1 MSYQLTF
8 TDIAKKDIE
17 LFKKSG
23 DKSIL
28 KKLHKLI
35 IEISEH
41 PTMGTGK
48 PEQLKYELSG
58 KWSRKINREH
68 RIVYEI
74 LEDESRIL
82 IHSTKGHY

>member
-1 MSYQLTF
+1 MNLQLTF
-8 TDIAKKDIE
+8 TDTARKDIE

-28 KKLHKLI
+28 KKLHTLLI
-35 IEISEH
+35 GISEH
-41 PTMGTGK
+41 PTIGTGK
-48 PEQLKYELSG
+48 PEQLKHELSG

-74 LEDESRIL
+74 LEDENRVVIY
-82 IHSTKGHY
+82 STKGHY

>member
-28 KKLHKLI
+28 KKLHKLL

-41 PTMGTGK
+41 PMMGTGK

-68 RIVYEI
+68 RIIYEI
-74 LEDESRIL
+74 LEDENQIV
-82 IHSTKGHY
+82 IYSTKGHY

>member
-28 KKLHKLI
+28 KKLHKLL

-41 PTMGTGK
+41 PTIGTGK
-48 PEQLKYELSG
+48 PEQLKHELSG

-68 RIVYEI
+68 RLVYEI
-74 LEDESRIL
+74 SDSNHRI
-82 IHSTKGHY
+82 IVYSVKGHY

>member
-1 MSYQLTF
+1 MNLQLTF
-8 TDIAKKDIE
+8 TDTARKDIE

-28 KKLHKLI
+28 KKLHKLL

-41 PTMGTGK
+41 PTIGTGK
-48 PEQLKYELSG
+48 PEQLKHELSG

-74 LEDESRIL
+74 LEDENRVVIY
-82 IHSTKGHY
+82 STKGHY